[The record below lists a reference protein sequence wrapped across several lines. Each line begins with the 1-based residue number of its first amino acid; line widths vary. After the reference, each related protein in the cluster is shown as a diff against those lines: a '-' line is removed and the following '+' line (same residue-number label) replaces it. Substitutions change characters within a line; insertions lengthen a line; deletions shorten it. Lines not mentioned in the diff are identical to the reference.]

1 MEVAMNGL
9 SRESQALLAA
19 ARHRDGLSAAD
30 KDRVRNK
37 ITRRLGAGLA
47 LGSAVT
53 ASATVAEAAH
63 TTVVATVA
71 AWLPGAAKVLSVVAI
86 AGGVTVGA
94 VRVSQHGA
102 QKAAVAMSAPP
113 SNSMGSAVLSKQNM
127 AREMPQAVSTSQTE
141 SPDQVSEPAA
151 SPASGRELPAL
162 RRESRVSNTSA
173 LTNEPAPLPVAKPTD
188 DGLSSQIAAIREA
201 RAALRRGDG
210 RTAIAALDRGLP
222 LGQGGPLEQ
231 EAIVARVSALCLLG
245 DVSTARRTAE
255 QFLTRFPDSL
265 LAPRI
270 RNSCAYGARNTP

>member
-1 MEVAMNGL
+1 MNGL
-9 SRESQALLAA
+9 SRESRALLDA

-30 KDRVRNK
+30 KDRVRDK

-71 AWLPGAAKVLSVVAI
+71 AWLPGAAKVLGVVAI

-94 VRVSQHGA
+94 VRVSQRTT
-102 QKAAVAMSAPP
+102 QNSAISASVPP
-113 SNSMGSAVLSKQNM
+113 TNSLGSGDRSTPRI
-127 AREMPQAVSTSQTE
+127 AREIPQAVASSQAE
-141 SPDQVSEPAA
+141 SLAEVSEPAP
-151 SPASGRELPAL
+151 SPPSIRELPAVK
-162 RRESRVSNTSA
+162 RDSRVSNASSFS
-173 LTNEPAPLPVAKPTD
+173 NETAPQPVAKPTD

-210 RTAIAALDRGLP
+210 RTAIAALDKGLP

-245 DVSTARRTAE
+245 EVSTARRTAE
-255 QFLTRFPDSL
+255 QFLARFPDSL

-270 RNSCAYGARNTP
+270 RNSCAYGNGNTP